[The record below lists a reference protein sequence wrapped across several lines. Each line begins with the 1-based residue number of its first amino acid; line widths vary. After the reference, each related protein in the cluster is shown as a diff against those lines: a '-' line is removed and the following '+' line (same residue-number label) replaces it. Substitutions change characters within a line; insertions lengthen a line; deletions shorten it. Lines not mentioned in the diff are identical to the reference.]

1 MFDVLSVCAQSVCS
15 VLRGQKRAE
24 DGTRVKDDYEP
35 CVGAEN

>member
-1 MFDVLSVCAQSVCS
+1 MFYLHVYMCVMCVP